1 MYFSPFFVHF
11 SQCIKVVKYLWRPNT
26 STSHLR
32 AAKVSKNKGQAFKGF
47 FEQTNFRIEKP
58 QGKSWWHLL
67 KFYTSKSYSNYGFK
81 ISGGQTGKIFDYNGS
96 FSEIS
101 AENLLFP
108 SIERI
113 SVSNL
118 EQDSFIS
125 RNHNFFSGKSLWK
138 VISGKKC
145 HVSKKQKAY
154 FSSFF
159 EKLSI
164 DLCKRNPFFF
174 EKFVTSTIVT
184 FSKISVFQILVTTLW
199 NFSPQVSWLTK
210 SLSTYFYNFICQS

>member
-1 MYFSPFFVHF
+1 MWKLFMKLSISVLIFGIGFWIGVHFVKIGGWVKISWFYTIFVYF

-118 EQDSFIS
+118 EQDYFIF
-125 RNHNFFSGKSLWK
+125 RNHNFFREK
-138 VISGKKC
+138 VCERLLVVK
-145 HVSKKQKAY
+145 
-154 FSSFF
+154 
-159 EKLSI
+159 
-164 DLCKRNPFFF
+164 N
-174 EKFVTSTIVT
+174 VTSARNRRPISLP
-184 FSKISVFQILVTTLW
+184 FLKSWALISVKRILFFW
-199 NFSPQVSWLTK
+199 KICNFDH
-210 SLSTYFYNFICQS
+210 NDI

>member
-1 MYFSPFFVHF
+1 MFVTFIDFFFFISHKSTMTTIEILVLSSWIPASKEFCFYPIFVYF

-101 AENLLFP
+101 AQNLLFL

-118 EQDSFIS
+118 EQDYFIF
-125 RNHNFFSGKSLWK
+125 RNHNFFREK
-138 VISGKKC
+138 VC
-145 HVSKKQKAY
+145 
-154 FSSFF
+154 
-159 EKLSI
+159 EKL
-164 DLCKRNPFFF
+164 LVVKN
-174 EKFVTSTIVT
+174 VTSARNRRPISLP
-184 FSKISVFQILVTTLW
+184 FLKSWALISVKGILFFW
-199 NFSPQVSWLTK
+199 KICNFDASD
-210 SLSTYFYNFICQS
+210 I